1 MEYMYIAFSLLLMIV
16 VVITTEK
23 KEQGVIGLA
32 VALIRVLSVMLL
44 VTSFSIA
51 FNIVELQS
59 DYYGFVKLQ
68 HQLTY
73 AVIFGLGSVSLAVL
87 SSFRR

>member
-1 MEYMYIAFSLLLMIV
+1 MIV

-32 VALIRVLSVMLL
+32 VALIRVLSIMLL

-51 FNIVELQS
+51 FDIVELQS

>member
-32 VALIRVLSVMLL
+32 VALIRVLS
-44 VTSFSIA
+44 
-51 FNIVELQS
+51 
-59 DYYGFVKLQ
+59 
-68 HQLTY
+68 
-73 AVIFGLGSVSLAVL
+73 
-87 SSFRR
+87 SFRR